1 MSYLR
6 LLEHRISV
14 SDFDPQDIMVFT
26 ALKSRFSDKDIIS
39 FGLEDLNYFTKSV
52 CARFGLRT
60 HEVRKSL
67 ALLEEEGIISYE
79 QEKPSFLKKLFRRAS
94 IERVVETHLE
104 AFQRLK

>member
-1 MSYLR
+1 M
-6 LLEHRISV
+6 

-26 ALKSRFSDKDIIS
+26 ALKSRFSDKEVIS

-52 CARFGLRT
+52 CARFGLST

-67 ALLEEEGIISYE
+67 ALLEEEGVISYE
-79 QEKPSFLKKLFRRAS
+79 VERPSFLKKLFRRAS